1 MHTTPGTSLSS
12 AQTDDKAPSRRAVLL
27 TGAAGVVATAAA
39 TDPPALADTTA
50 PSFGAPVVEL
60 TVPAGALTS
69 EQKAAMIKGIT
80 TVLDGALNQT
90 PDPSRRMFVEIIE
103 TAEGGFGV
111 NGQVFVLPA
120 RR

>member
-1 MHTTPGTSLSS
+1 MHAKPRSEPSS
-12 AQTDDKAPSRRAVLL
+12 APTDDKAPSRRAILL
-27 TGAAGVVATAAA
+27 TGAAGVVAGAAA
-39 TDPPALADTTA
+39 TDAAALADTPA

-80 TVLDGALNQT
+80 NVLDGALKQP
-90 PDPSRRMFVEIIE
+90 PDLSRRMFVEIIE

-111 NGQVFVLPA
+111 NGQVFIPPK
-120 RR
+120 R